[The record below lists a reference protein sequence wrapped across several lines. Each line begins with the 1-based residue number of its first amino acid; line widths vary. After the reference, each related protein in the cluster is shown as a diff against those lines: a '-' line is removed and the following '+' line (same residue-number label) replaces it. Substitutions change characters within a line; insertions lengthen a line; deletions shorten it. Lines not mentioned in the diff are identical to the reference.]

1 LASASAGFGATPTKP
16 QTVVNRRFQSSKY
29 PVANTR
35 IYSILTYAG
44 ALPFTAFALLPLL
57 GVSAIQRIGS
67 VDYIAAV
74 YALTIVSFMA
84 GVHWGMALD
93 PQRTEWP
100 VNLFLSSNAV
110 TIMAWLVFLSTTPKI
125 TLIIGIL
132 AFLYL
137 LWVDYRLYSLNML
150 TAHYLQTR
158 RRVTALVVLSLL
170 MIVGIA

>member
-1 LASASAGFGATPTKP
+1 
-16 QTVVNRRFQSSKY
+16 
-29 PVANTR
+29 VAKTR

-44 ALPFTAFALLPLL
+44 ALPFIACALLPLI
-57 GVSAIQRIGS
+57 GVRAIQQIGS

-93 PQRTEWP
+93 QQRTEWP

-110 TIMAWLVFLSTTPKI
+110 TIMAWLAFLTTTPKI
-125 TLIIGIL
+125 TLIMGIL

-137 LWVDYRLYSLNML
+137 LWVDERLYSLNLL

-158 RRVTALVVLSLL
+158 RRVTALVVISLL
-170 MIVGIA
+170 MVVGIA

>member
-1 LASASAGFGATPTKP
+1 M
-16 QTVVNRRFQSSKY
+16 
-29 PVANTR
+29 ANTR

-44 ALPFTAFALLPLL
+44 ALPFIACALMPLL
-57 GVSAIQRIGS
+57 GVSSIKLIGS
-67 VDYIAAV
+67 FDYIAAV

-93 PQRTEWP
+93 QQRTEWP

-110 TIMAWLVFLSTTPKI
+110 TIIAWLAFLTTTPKI
-125 TLIIGIL
+125 TLIACIL

-137 LWVDYRLYSLNML
+137 LWVDYRLYYLKLL

-158 RRVTALVVLSLL
+158 RNVTALVAISLL
-170 MIVGIA
+170 LIVGIA